1 MNPDSAVPTLPPN
14 LLQAISSPSGG
25 RVVLVLGAGCSKEEP
40 TNLPLASELS
50 AECCRRLVA
59 DGILSMGEVGDQN
72 DLSAVAD
79 AVFLKE
85 GSQRKL
91 IELFPK
97 DAFRHAKP
105 NEGHLIMVAL
115 LLEGALS
122 DILTLNF
129 DHAARAAMAD
139 LGAGMEISEIRGPD
153 DHTLISTRNFI
164 YLHGDIDS
172 PADEII
178 LRTEALDRAW
188 RGGWGEVVTQR
199 VLSGPVTVFVGLGTP
214 VSVLVETA
222 GRILKA
228 IGNSGVQPYVVDP
241 SAYEDSKFASALQ
254 ISSQDYFRMGWNT
267 FMRALAQRVVEE
279 HRASLERACGKLAEE
294 LDQQGEDVSGLCR
307 KLAGI
312 GLVRLGKL
320 RAAWML
326 DKGSYLPHDPGIPL
340 RLFGT
345 LVLGIRIV
353 ERVSGHQAGF
363 ADDWLVEFSQERQV
377 TRVMVCT
384 GDSVMTVARIEVE
397 LRKRQHILRERG
409 QATSIALVGGIESGT
424 NVETPNDI
432 VANPDPDDLLTGP
445 GHLRILSL
453 DELRADPELAHEVV
467 R

>member
-1 MNPDSAVPTLPPN
+1 M
-14 LLQAISSPSGG
+14 
-25 RVVLVLGAGCSKEEP
+25 LVLGAGCSKEEP
-40 TNLPLASELS
+40 TGLPLASELS

-59 DGILSMGEVGDQN
+59 DGILSECEVDDRSN
-72 DLSAVAD
+72 LSAVAD

-85 GSQRKL
+85 GSQREL
-91 IELFPK
+91 IERFPK

-129 DHAARAAMAD
+129 DHAARAAMSH
-139 LGAGMEISEIRGPD
+139 LRVGTKVSEIRGPD
-153 DHTLISTRNFI
+153 EHTLIGTRNFI

-228 IGNSGVQPYVVDP
+228 IGNSGVDAYVVDP
-241 SAYEDSKFASALQ
+241 LPYQESRFASALQ
-254 ISSQDYFRMGWNT
+254 VCSDDYFRMGWND
-267 FMRALAQRVVEE
+267 FMHALARRVVEE
-279 HRASLERACGKLAEE
+279 HRVAIEQDCGELTRALNQE
-294 LDQQGEDVSGLCR
+294 DEDVSDLCR
-307 KLAGI
+307 SLAGM
-312 GLVRLGKL
+312 GLVKLGQL

-326 DKGSYLPHDPGIPL
+326 KEGSYLPHDSGNPL
-340 RLFGT
+340 HLFSS

-353 ERVSGHQAGF
+353 EKQSGHQAGF
-363 ADDWLVEFSQERQV
+363 GDDGLVEFSQESHVARA
-377 TRVMVCT
+377 MVCS
-384 GDSVMTVARIEVE
+384 GGGWMTMDRIETE
-397 LRKRQHILRERG
+397 LMKRQRVLQQRG
-409 QATSIALVGGIESGT
+409 KSSSVALVGGVESST
-424 NVETPNDI
+424 SVQTPSDI
-432 VANPDPDDLLTGP
+432 VADRDADDLVTGP
-445 GHLRILSL
+445 GQLRIISIAQ
-453 DELRADPELAHEVV
+453 LRADPELAHEVV